1 MRPEERASEQG
12 EARLGVGADA
22 ASLCGL
28 DFGELEALIA
38 ACGHPPYRAR
48 QLRQWVFIHGAAD
61 YAAMTNLPQ
70 ALRDRLRAHLPVR
83 STRLLETVDAADGTR
98 KLLLELNDGERV
110 ECVLLPEG
118 DRLTGCIST
127 QVGCGVGCLF
137 CASGAEG
144 VVRNLDAAEICEQV
158 LWLRQA
164 AGRRPTN
171 LVVMG
176 MGEPLHNVAQLT
188 KALRL
193 FQDPDGLDFAGR
205 RITVSTAGPTR
216 GFEELLAAGPK
227 VKLALS
233 LHAARDNVR
242 KRLVP
247 RGGTG
252 TVADLVRMARR
263 WFDATGRDTTFEYVL
278 IDGVNDSEEDA
289 DLLAQLAGPHRNVNV
304 IPMNPVP
311 FAPDLTA
318 PPAARAER
326 FAARLER
333 AGVVVHLRR
342 QRGDDVAAACG
353 QLRLLRR
360 PRAAGG

>member
-1 MRPEERASEQG
+1 MRPEERAAEQA
-12 EARLGVGADA
+12 EAGLGLTTGGG

-28 DFGELEALIA
+28 DARELEALVV
-38 ACGHPPYRAR
+38 ACGEPPYRAR
-48 QLRQWVFIHGAAD
+48 QLRDWVFKHGVAAYD
-61 YAAMTNLPQ
+61 AMTNLPR
-70 ALRDRLRAHLPVR
+70 ALRERLRERLPVR
-83 STRLLETVDAADGTR
+83 STRLAETVEAADGTC
-98 KLLLELNDGERV
+98 KLLLELHDGERV

-118 DRLTGCIST
+118 ERLTGCIST

-137 CASGAEG
+137 CASGAAG

-158 LWLRQA
+158 LWLRTV

-176 MGEPLHNVAQLT
+176 MGEPLHNVTQLAR
-188 KALRL
+188 ALRVL
-193 FQDPDGLDFAGR
+193 QDPDALDFAGR

-216 GFEELLAAGPK
+216 GFEEFLATGVK

-233 LHAARDNVR
+233 LHAARDDLR
-242 KRLVP
+242 RRLVP

-252 TVADLVRMARR
+252 TVAELGRMAQR
-263 WFDATGRDTTFEYVL
+263 WFEATGRDTTFEYVL
-278 IDGVNDSEEDA
+278 LDGLNDSDEDA
-289 DLLAQLAGPHRNVNV
+289 DLLAELAGPHRNVNL
-304 IPMNPVP
+304 IPMNPVS
-311 FAPDLTA
+311 FAPDLKA
-318 PPAARAER
+318 PPADRAER

-353 QLRLLRR
+353 QLRLRR
-360 PRAAGG
+360 EE

>member
-1 MRPEERASEQG
+1 VRPEERAAKQVETG
-12 EARLGVGADA
+12 LGVGGAAA

-28 DFGELEALIA
+28 DHRELEALVA
-38 ACGHPPYRAR
+38 ACEQPPYRAR
-48 QLRQWVFIHGAAD
+48 QLREWVFVHGAAD
-61 YAAMTNLPQ
+61 YAAMTNLPR
-70 ALRDRLRAHLPVR
+70 ALRDRLQERLPVR
-83 STRLLETVDAADGTR
+83 SARLIETVDAADGTK
-98 KLLLELNDGERV
+98 KLLLELHDGERV

-137 CASGAEG
+137 CASGADG

-158 LWLRQA
+158 LWLRQV

-176 MGEPLHNVAQLT
+176 MGEPLHNVTHLT

-193 FQDPDGLDFAGR
+193 LQDPDGLDFAGR

-216 GFEELLAAGPK
+216 GFEEFLATGIK

-233 LHAARDNVR
+233 LHAARDDVR
-242 KRLVP
+242 RKLVP

-252 TVADLVRMARR
+252 TVAELERMAQR
-263 WFDATGRDTTFEYVL
+263 WFLATGRDTTFEYVL
-278 IDGVNDSEEDA
+278 LDGLNDSDEDA
-289 DLLAQLAGPHRNVNV
+289 DLLAKLAGPHRNVNV
-304 IPMNPVP
+304 IPMNPVS
-311 FAPDLTA
+311 FARDLKA
-318 PPAARAER
+318 PPPERAER

-353 QLRLLRR
+353 QLAMLRK
-360 PRAAGG
+360 PGSAG

>member
-1 MRPEERASEQG
+1 MRPEERAQG
-12 EARLGVGADA
+12 ETGLGVGEDA

-28 DFGELEALIA
+28 DHGELEALVA
-38 ACGHPPYRAR
+38 ACEHPPYRAR
-48 QLRQWVFIHGAAD
+48 QLRQWVFVHGVAD

-70 ALRDRLRAHLPVR
+70 ALRERLRAHLPVR
-83 STRLLETVDAADGTR
+83 STRLLETVDSSDGSR

-158 LWLRQA
+158 LWLREV

-176 MGEPLHNVAQLT
+176 MGEPLHNVGNLT

-193 FQDPDGLDFAGR
+193 LQDPDGLDFAGR

-216 GFEELLAAGPK
+216 GFEEFLAAGPK

-233 LHAARDNVR
+233 LHAARDDVR

-252 TVADLVRMARR
+252 TPAELERMARR

-278 IDGVNDSEEDA
+278 IAGLNDSDEDA
-289 DLLAQLAGPHRNVNV
+289 DRLAQLAGPHKNVNV

-311 FAPDLTA
+311 FAPDLEA
-318 PPAARAER
+318 PSAERAER